1 MTIAEIYTRFVNTL
15 IDKYGDASIEDF
27 EFTETFNRASLAVL
41 SDQFNNKNKRGE
53 NGVLPYAFEM
63 SQTDLHKWKSLIQP
77 VTVRSDNTGKITDAI
92 IEEQLTG
99 SKKLFHINTPLVY
112 DESDATKRKARY
124 VRHNDYA
131 QIIGNVFTKP
141 KVNRPIWLGYDG
153 YVQVLPEQAWTATFT
168 VTRYPKKVKL
178 DLTTPTNN
186 VNPDLGDSA
195 INDVLV
201 RMEQYYAIKIRE
213 VQLNEAAMA
222 QENKQ

>member
-1 MTIAEIYTRFVNTL
+1 MHEC
-15 IDKYGDASIEDF
+15 
-27 EFTETFNRASLAVL
+27 
-41 SDQFNNKNKRGE
+41 
-53 NGVLPYAFEM
+53 
-63 SQTDLHKWKSLIQP
+63 
-77 VTVRSDNTGKITDAI
+77 
-92 IEEQLTG
+92 
-99 SKKLFHINTPLVY
+99 
-112 DESDATKRKARY
+112 
-124 VRHNDYA
+124 
-131 QIIGNVFTKP
+131 
-141 KVNRPIWLGYDG
+141 
-153 YVQVLPEQAWTATFT
+153 TFT